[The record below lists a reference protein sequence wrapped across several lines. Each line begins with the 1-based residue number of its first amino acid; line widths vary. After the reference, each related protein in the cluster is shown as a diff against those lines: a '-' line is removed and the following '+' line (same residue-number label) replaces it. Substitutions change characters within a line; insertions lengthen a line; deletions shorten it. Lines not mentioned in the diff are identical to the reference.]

1 MKLKLYCLFLLYSLT
16 AGGLHAQHVLKGE
29 VVGKSDQQ
37 PFPGATVIANGNSSA
52 GVITNAD
59 GQFTINLGQPTGQ
72 LTVSFIGMQTVT
84 VSYDAARFIKIELE
98 EEISSL
104 NEIVVIGYGTSKRQ
118 DLTTSVSSLDN
129 VSKAVDRPVSSAQA
143 MLQGQMAGVT
153 VVSNSGDPGAT
164 PTVMIRG
171 RGTFNSEEPLY
182 VVDGMPY
189 YGARINPN
197 DIESIS
203 VLKDAAAAAIYG
215 AQAASGVIVITTKS
229 GKSGAPKVA
238 FDFYQGWQSAYKTP
252 QALTAPEY
260 AQAYTQAALHAG
272 TTPNPAHNASVNPW
286 GQMQRTNWMD
296 EIFQTGAITNANIQ
310 FSGGSDRSRFSSS
323 FGYHKKEGLLL
334 NTDFEMFSLRLKSDF
349 DLTDKLRVGQN
360 IYMSHSAAFGANTSS
375 SYSGAIINAIYMN
388 PAAPVYDEFGKF
400 HGTVPFELSQFAGA
414 YGDTYNPVSLL
425 LRPNRRAPRLNLNAS
440 AFAEYD
446 ILENLTFKSTFS
458 IDLWNYSDKTFSPR
472 SPEIGRPSN
481 MNFLD
486 QSSGSSSRWIWDQ
499 QLNYFKRFGK
509 HNLSVTAVYT
519 AQFRTEEAS
528 NYRVQD
534 FDREDDWFQYPGN
547 GKTILNV
554 PGYHAFE
561 DALTSA
567 IARVSYDYD
576 DRYFV
581 TGSVR
586 RDQTSR
592 LAPSTRNDYFPAVSG
607 AWKISSESFF
617 NSEKIDLLKLRAS
630 WGQVGN
636 ISSVGFYAFNV
647 PLMAGNDVILGFP
660 GVRNRHVSLNEMTNS
675 NLKWERSETL
685 NFGLDVSM
693 FSNRLDISAEYYEKY
708 TRGLIL
714 RNSPDPHSGVPTGAL
729 ANVGTVL
736 NKGLEL
742 TVGYRGTI
750 GQLGYQVN
758 GNFST
763 IHNELVDLDQF
774 TNDFIQHGEDIRS
787 SVYPFRSEPGQPL
800 YSYHLIPHIGIF
812 QNQEQ
817 INAHSN
823 QDGGLIQPNARPGDL
838 IFKDVNGDGRISD
851 DDRIFMGNAMPDFT
865 YGFNLNLTFK
875 KFDLML
881 FGQGVGGVELFNGY
895 KHTAYNAGLQG
906 YNLDRRVL
914 DAWRPDNPNAS
925 IPVLSTQDPNANY
938 GTASDWYLESGD
950 YFRIK
955 NVTLGYTLDIDRF
968 KTGSQMR
975 IYGSAENLATFT
987 KYSGM
992 DPEVGS
998 GAVIDNGVFP
1008 SPRTF
1013 TVGLNLN
1020 F

>member
-16 AGGLHAQHVLKGE
+16 AGGLLAQHVLKGE

-37 PFPGATVIANGNSSA
+37 AFPGATVIANGNSTA
-52 GVITNAD
+52 VVITDAD

-72 LTVSFIGMQTVT
+72 LTVSFIGMKTVT
-84 VSYDAARFIKIELE
+84 VPYDAAQFIKIELE
-98 EEISSL
+98 EEISAL

-164 PTVMIRG
+164 PSVMIRG

-260 AQAYTQAALHAG
+260 AQAYTQAAEHAG
-272 TTPNPAHNASVNPW
+272 TTPNPAHDPSANPW
-286 GQMQRTNWMD
+286 GQVQRTNWMD

-334 NTDFEMFSLRLKSDF
+334 NTEFEMFSLRLKSDF
-349 DLTDKLRVGQN
+349 DLTEKLRVGQN
-360 IYMSHSAAFGANTSS
+360 IYMSHSAAFGANTNS

-414 YGDTYNPVSLL
+414 YGDTYNPVGLL
-425 LRPNRRAPRLNLNAS
+425 LRPTRKAPRLNLNAS

-458 IDLWNYSDKTFSPR
+458 IDLWNYRDKTFSPR

-509 HNLSVTAVYT
+509 HNLSATLVYT
-519 AQFRTEEAS
+519 AQYRTEESS

-534 FDREDDWFQYPGN
+534 FDREDDWFQ
-547 GKTILNV
+547 
-554 PGYHAFE
+554 
-561 DALTSA
+561 
-567 IARVSYDYD
+567 
-576 DRYFV
+576 DRK
-581 TGSVR
+581 SV
-586 RDQTSR
+586 
-592 LAPSTRNDYFPAVSG
+592 V
-607 AWKISSESFF
+607 
-617 NSEKIDLLKLRAS
+617 
-630 WGQVGN
+630 
-636 ISSVGFYAFNV
+636 
-647 PLMAGNDVILGFP
+647 
-660 GVRNRHVSLNEMTNS
+660 
-675 NLKWERSETL
+675 
-685 NFGLDVSM
+685 
-693 FSNRLDISAEYYEKY
+693 
-708 TRGLIL
+708 
-714 RNSPDPHSGVPTGAL
+714 
-729 ANVGTVL
+729 
-736 NKGLEL
+736 
-742 TVGYRGTI
+742 
-750 GQLGYQVN
+750 
-758 GNFST
+758 
-763 IHNELVDLDQF
+763 
-774 TNDFIQHGEDIRS
+774 
-787 SVYPFRSEPGQPL
+787 
-800 YSYHLIPHIGIF
+800 
-812 QNQEQ
+812 
-817 INAHSN
+817 
-823 QDGGLIQPNARPGDL
+823 
-838 IFKDVNGDGRISD
+838 
-851 DDRIFMGNAMPDFT
+851 
-865 YGFNLNLTFK
+865 
-875 KFDLML
+875 
-881 FGQGVGGVELFNGY
+881 
-895 KHTAYNAGLQG
+895 
-906 YNLDRRVL
+906 
-914 DAWRPDNPNAS
+914 
-925 IPVLSTQDPNANY
+925 
-938 GTASDWYLESGD
+938 
-950 YFRIK
+950 
-955 NVTLGYTLDIDRF
+955 
-968 KTGSQMR
+968 
-975 IYGSAENLATFT
+975 
-987 KYSGM
+987 
-992 DPEVGS
+992 
-998 GAVIDNGVFP
+998 
-1008 SPRTF
+1008 
-1013 TVGLNLN
+1013 
-1020 F
+1020 

>member
-16 AGGLHAQHVLKGE
+16 VAGVHAQHVLKGE

-37 PFPGATVIANGNSSA
+37 AFPGATVIANGNSSA

-59 GQFTINLGQPTGQ
+59 GQFTINLTQPTGQ
-72 LTVSFIGMQTVT
+72 LTVSFIGMKTVT
-84 VSYDAARFIKIELE
+84 VPYDAAQFITIELE

-104 NEIVVIGYGTSKRQ
+104 NEIVVIGYGTTKRQ

-129 VSKAVDRPVSSAQA
+129 VSKAVDRPVSSAQQ

-153 VVSNSGDPGAT
+153 VVTNSGDPGAT
-164 PTVMIRG
+164 PSVMIRG
-171 RGTFNSEEPLY
+171 RGTFNTEEPLY

-229 GKSGAPKVA
+229 GKSGAPKVS

-260 AQAYTQAALHAG
+260 AQAYTRAAEHAG
-272 TTPNPAHNASVNPW
+272 TTPNPAHNPTSNPW
-286 GQMQRTNWMD
+286 GQVQRTNWMD
-296 EIFQTGAITNANIQ
+296 EIFQTGAITNANVQ

-349 DLTDKLRVGQN
+349 DLTEKLRVGQN

-425 LRPNRRAPRLNLNAS
+425 LRPNRKAPRLNLNAS
-440 AFAEYD
+440 VFGEYD

-458 IDLWNYSDKTFSPR
+458 IDLWNYRDKTFTPR

-499 QLNYFKRFGK
+499 QLNYFKSFGK
-509 HNLSVTAVYT
+509 HNLSATAVFT
-519 AQFRTEEAS
+519 AQYRTEESS

-534 FDREDDWFQYPGN
+534 FDREDEWFQYPGN

-554 PGYHAFE
+554 PGYGAFE

-567 IARVSYDYD
+567 IARVTYDYN

-581 TGSVR
+581 TGSIR

-617 NSEKIDLLKLRAS
+617 DSEKIDLLKLRAS

-647 PLMAGNDVILGFP
+647 PLTAGNDVILGYP

-675 NLKWERSETL
+675 RLKWERSETL
-685 NFGLDVSM
+685 NFGLDMSM
-693 FSNRLDISAEYYEKY
+693 FGNRLDISAEYYEKN

-736 NKGLEL
+736 NKGLEF
-742 TVGYRGTI
+742 TVGYRGSI
-750 GQLGYQVN
+750 GQLGYQLN
-758 GNFST
+758 GNLST

-787 SVYPFRSEPGQPL
+787 SIYPFRSEPGQPL
-800 YSYHLIPHIGIF
+800 YSYHLIPQIGIF

-817 INAHSN
+817 INAHAK
-823 QDGGLIQPNARPGDL
+823 DGALIQPNARPGDL
-838 IFKDVNGDGRISD
+838 IFRDVNGDGRISD
-851 DDRIFMGNAMPDFT
+851 DDRIFMGNAMPDLT
-865 YGFNLNLTFK
+865 YGFNINLTYN

-881 FGQGVGGVELFNGY
+881 FGQGVSGVELFNGY

-925 IPVLSTQDPNANY
+925 IPVLSTQDPNANF
-938 GTASDWYLESGD
+938 GTPSDWYLESGD

-955 NVTLGYTLDIDRF
+955 NITLGYTLDIDRLRS
-968 KTGSQMR
+968 GSQMR